1 MKLKLLTVAVVG
13 TALITGCAVSSHHS
27 LEKHEKVAQAPEI
40 SGIEYDNMDSS
51 VRPQDDFYRY
61 VNGQWL
67 DKTEI
72 PEDKSRY
79 GAFSKL
85 YDESQEALR
94 KVLEAAA
101 ENRQSAADED
111 ARKLGIFMPAIWM
124 RSVSISLG

>member
-1 MKLKLLTVAVVG
+1 MKLQLLTVAIVG

-27 LEKHEKVAQAPEI
+27 LEKHEKVAQAPEV

-85 YDESQEALR
+85 YDA
-94 KVLEAAA
+94 
-101 ENRQSAADED
+101 RQSEVNALYVSQSG
-111 ARKLGIFMPAIWM
+111 LGLPDRDYYLEEGERYKAI
-124 RSVSISLG
+124 RQQ